1 MGQRGDEIVA
11 STLRMPGQQRG
22 RRRLLLAGA
31 FALALLT
38 AACAGR
44 GPVPS
49 LAPASLPAAPI
60 ALTYPYLTAREAD
73 VPGYREIAERAAPAY
88 VRVVIVNPGGGLYN
102 EAAGVVIK
110 ASGVIVDRQGY
121 IVTAAHIARNTK
133 YKARVTTSDGREH
146 EAEILHVAPD
156 RELALLRIKPY
167 PGMRPARFA
176 RPGKL
181 RAGDLAF
188 AIGSPR
194 DTAGVV
200 SLGWV
205 RQPRFGQRL
214 DYNDWGFDD
223 AVKIKMEVES
233 GHSGG
238 PVFNRAGEVI
248 GMVAVYELGDTS
260 RTPYVSPRMT
270 YAVPAS
276 DVLAYVRAQTG
287 R

>member
-1 MGQRGDEIVA
+1 MGQRGDENMANAMNPRARRVW
-11 STLRMPGQQRG
+11 

-31 FALALLT
+31 LALAVLA

-44 GPVPS
+44 GTVRS

-60 ALTYPYLTAREAD
+60 ALSYPYLTAREAN
-73 VPGYREIAERAAPAY
+73 VPGYREMAERAAHAY

-110 ASGVIVDRQGY
+110 ASGVIVDRQGH
-121 IVTAAHIARNTK
+121 IVTAAHIARSAKFT
-133 YKARVTTSDGREH
+133 ARVTTSDGREH
-146 EAEILHVAPD
+146 KAEILHVAPD
-156 RELALLRIKPY
+156 RELALLRVAPY

-176 RPGKL
+176 RPGTL

-260 RTPYVSPRMT
+260 RTPYVSPRVT